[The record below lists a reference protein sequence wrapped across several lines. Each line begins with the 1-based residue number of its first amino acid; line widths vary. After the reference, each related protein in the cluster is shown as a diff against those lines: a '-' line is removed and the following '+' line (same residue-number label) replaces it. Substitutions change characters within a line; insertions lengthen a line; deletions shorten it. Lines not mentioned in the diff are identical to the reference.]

1 MHVSYVEI
9 YGDEVVDLVVSA
21 YDDFKPEF
29 QHNVTGLADED
40 AHTNSDEDDDGAAS
54 TLVPSLFSIGL
65 LMIGVFH
72 VLL

>member
-9 YGDEVVDLVVSA
+9 YGDQVVDLVVTA
-21 YDDFKPEF
+21 FNDFKPEF
-29 QHNVTGLADED
+29 QHNLTGLADED
-40 AHTNSDEDDDGAAS
+40 VHSNDNGDDDGAAS
-54 TLVPSLFSIGL
+54 TLVPSLFSVAL